1 VYEHALCLSRH
12 TRYAIRIAATPNIPD
27 DQVYQQGA
35 TMKALSSTA
44 RHQQH
49 RAPSAAAARIVKV
62 DQRVERANV
71 LRVQALR
78 DQRAESLSKSQ
89 TAPSRERRL
98 LAAESDL
105 LSTFR
110 PDG

>member
-1 VYEHALCLSRH
+1 MPQPAYALRNSNRSDTEH
-12 TRYAIRIAATPNIPD
+12 TRRS
-27 DQVYQQGA
+27 G
-35 TMKALSSTA
+35 LSAGGNHESA
-44 RHQQH
+44 QQH